1 MKLKKLTALLLAG
14 AMTMGLVAC
23 GGEEATTGN
32 ADAGSNTETKTE
44 AKADD
49 TAAGLEGKTNF
60 ERSSTVGKMLSNRTA
75 CYREITCQRK
85 S

>member
-1 MKLKKLTALLLAG
+1 MDEQRKWYLEMESTADENSVQTVEITANNLEFYIS
-14 AMTMGLVAC
+14 LVH
-23 GGEEATTGN
+23 
-32 ADAGSNTETKTE
+32 K
-44 AKADD
+44 

>member
-1 MKLKKLTALLLAG
+1 MSKEKWSLGIESTADENSVKTVEITANNLEFYIN
-14 AMTMGLVAC
+14 LVH
-23 GGEEATTGN
+23 
-32 ADAGSNTETKTE
+32 K
-44 AKADD
+44 